1 MADWK
6 KITKVVTI
14 GASIIATVVGQI
26 GNNLPEK
33 KEEKK

>member
-6 KITKVVTI
+6 KITKWLATAATAVAT
-14 GASIIATVVGQI
+14 IATTVNANI
-26 GNNLPEK
+26 PEK

>member
-14 GASIIATVVGQI
+14 AATIIATGGKMI
-26 GNNLPEK
+26 GDNLPEK